1 VGFAMKK
8 LPTDPGAESGH
19 QADLA
24 LARAAAA
31 GDERARRQLVERLM
45 DRVRNTVYYMAAG
58 HADVE
63 DLAQLTFIQ
72 LFKSIGS
79 FRGQSSL
86 QSWAARITARTVM
99 REIRKVRTYQSRF
112 TDATA
117 ADAEPVSELRVDDE
131 ADEQQISARISIL
144 LADLKPKYRQTLV
157 LRLVEEY
164 DLKEIAELMG
174 TNVYTVRYRLR
185 VGRKKLAR
193 LVRRD
198 PLLAEWLGGRAR

>member
-1 VGFAMKK
+1 MTRR
-8 LPTDPGAESGH
+8 PTNPGAQAGY

-31 GDERARRQLVERLM
+31 GDEKARRQLVERLV

-58 HADVE
+58 HADTE

-99 REIRKVRTYQSRF
+99 REIRRMRTHQARF

-117 ADAEPVSELRVDDE
+117 VENEVAQDARVDDK
-131 ADEQQISARISIL
+131 ASEQQVSGRMAIL
-144 LADLKPKYRQTLV
+144 LAELKPKYRQTLV

-164 DLKEIAELMG
+164 DLKEIAELMD

-198 PLLAEWLGGRAR
+198 PLLAEQLGGGGR

>member
-1 VGFAMKK
+1 MKK
-8 LPTDPGAESGH
+8 LPTSTGIEAGY

-31 GDERARRQLVERLM
+31 GDEKARRQLVERLM

-58 HADVE
+58 HADTE

-99 REIRKVRTYQSRF
+99 REIRKTRTYQSRF
-112 TDATA
+112 ADATVIE
-117 ADAEPVSELRVDDE
+117 AEIESDVRVDEE
-131 ADEQQISARISIL
+131 ANEQRISARMAIV
-144 LADLKPKYRQTLV
+144 LAELKPKYRQTLV

-164 DLKEIAELMG
+164 DLKEIAGLMG

-198 PLLAEWLGGRAR
+198 PQLAEWIVGRGR

>member
-1 VGFAMKK
+1 MKK
-8 LPTDPGAESGH
+8 LPTNPGAETGY

-31 GDERARRQLVERLM
+31 GDEKARRQLVERLM

-58 HADVE
+58 HADTE

-79 FRGQSSL
+79 FRGQSWL

-99 REIRKVRTYQSRF
+99 REIRKTRTYQSRF
-112 TDATA
+112 TDSGAIET
-117 ADAEPVSELRVDDE
+117 EVVSDVRVDDE
-131 ADEQQISARISIL
+131 ASEVQISGRIAIV
-144 LADLKPKYRQTLV
+144 LAELKPKYRQTLV

-164 DLKEIAELMG
+164 DLKEIAALMD

-198 PLLAEWLGGRAR
+198 PLLADWLGGEGR

>member
-1 VGFAMKK
+1 VKK
-8 LPTDPGAESGH
+8 LPNRPGVDAGH

-31 GDERARRQLVERLM
+31 GDEKARRQLVERLM

-58 HADVE
+58 HGDAE

-72 LFKSIGS
+72 LFRSIGS

-99 REIRKVRTYQSRF
+99 REIRKTRTYQSRF
-112 TDATA
+112 TDGSGI
-117 ADAEPVSELRVDDE
+117 ESEIISDLRVDDE
-131 ADEQQISARISIL
+131 ANEQRISGRIAKA
-144 LADLKPKYRQTLV
+144 LAALKPKYRQTLV

-164 DLKEIAELMG
+164 DLKEIAELMD

-185 VGRKKLAR
+185 VGRMKLAR

-198 PLLAEWLGGRAR
+198 PLLAEWVGGEAR

>member
-1 VGFAMKK
+1 MKK
-8 LPTDPGAESGH
+8 LPTDRGAETGH
-19 QADLA
+19 QADLS
-24 LARAAAA
+24 LAREAAA
-31 GDERARRQLVERLM
+31 GDEKARRQLVERLM

-58 HADVE
+58 HADTE

-72 LFKSIGS
+72 LLKSIGS

-99 REIRKVRTYQSRF
+99 REIRKTRTYQSRF
-112 TDATA
+112 VDAAVVETEIES
-117 ADAEPVSELRVDDE
+117 DRRVDNE
-131 ADEQQISARISIL
+131 ADEQRVSARIAVA
-144 LADLKPKYRQTLV
+144 LAELKPKYRQTLV

-164 DLKEIAELMG
+164 DLKEIAELMD

-185 VGRKKLAR
+185 VGRKKLGR

-198 PLLAEWLGGRAR
+198 PLLAEKFEGVRR

>member
-1 VGFAMKK
+1 MKK
-8 LPTDPGAESGH
+8 LPTKPGAEAGH

-31 GDERARRQLVERLM
+31 GDEKARRQLVERLM

-58 HADVE
+58 HADTE

-86 QSWAARITARTVM
+86 HSWAARITARTVM
-99 REIRKVRTYQSRF
+99 REIRKTRTYQSRF
-112 TDATA
+112 TDSA
-117 ADAEPVSELRVDDE
+117 AIETEVMSDVRVDDE
-131 ADEQQISARISIL
+131 ANEQRISGRMAIV
-144 LADLKPKYRQTLV
+144 LAELKPKYRQTLV

-164 DLKEIAELMG
+164 DLKEIAELMD

-198 PLLAEWLGGRAR
+198 PLLAEWLGGDGR

>member
-1 VGFAMKK
+1 MTRR
-8 LPTDPGAESGH
+8 PTNPGAQAGY

-31 GDERARRQLVERLM
+31 GDEKARRQLVERLM

-58 HADVE
+58 HADAE

-99 REIRKVRTYQSRF
+99 REIRRTRTYQSRF

-117 ADAEPVSELRVDDE
+117 VENEIAPDARSDDK
-131 ADEQQISARISIL
+131 ASEQQVSGRMSIL
-144 LADLKPKYRQTLV
+144 LAELKPKYRQTLV

-198 PLLAEWLGGRAR
+198 PLLAEQLGGGGR

>member
-1 VGFAMKK
+1 MKK
-8 LPTDPGAESGH
+8 LPTKSGVEAGH

-31 GDERARRQLVERLM
+31 GDEKARRQLVERLM

-58 HADVE
+58 HTDTE

-86 QSWAARITARTVM
+86 HSWAARITARTVM
-99 REIRKVRTYQSRF
+99 REIRKTRTYQSRF
-112 TDATA
+112 VDTATIDTDV
-117 ADAEPVSELRVDDE
+117 VSDVRVDDE
-131 ADEQQISARISIL
+131 ANDARTSARIAVV
-144 LADLKPKYRQTLV
+144 LAELKPKYRQTLV

-164 DLKEIAELMG
+164 DLKEIAELMD

-198 PLLAEWLGGRAR
+198 PLLAEWLGGDGR

>member
-1 VGFAMKK
+1 MKK
-8 LPTDPGAESGH
+8 LPNDPGAVAGH

-24 LARAAAA
+24 LARAAAS
-31 GDERARRQLVERLM
+31 GDERARRQLVDRLM

-58 HADVE
+58 RSDSE

-86 QSWAARITARTVM
+86 ESWAARITARTVM
-99 REIRKVRTYQSRF
+99 REIRKARTYQSRF
-112 TDATA
+112 MDSAS
-117 ADAEPVSELRVDDE
+117 ADVELVADLRVDDE
-131 ADEQQISARISIL
+131 ANDQRLSQRIAAL
-144 LADLKPKYRQTLV
+144 LAELKPKHRQTLV

-164 DLKEIAELMG
+164 DLKEIAEAMD

-198 PLLAEWLGGRAR
+198 PQLSGWLGGGGR

>member
-1 VGFAMKK
+1 MKK
-8 LPTDPGAESGH
+8 LPTNRGAEAGH

-24 LARAAAA
+24 LARAAAS
-31 GDERARRQLVERLM
+31 GDEKARRQLVERLM

-58 HADVE
+58 HADTE

-86 QSWAARITARTVM
+86 QSWAARLTARTVM
-99 REIRKVRTYQSRF
+99 REIRKTRTYQSRF
-112 TDATA
+112 TDAGADSEMA
-117 ADAEPVSELRVDDE
+117 ADVRVDDE
-131 ADEQQISARISIL
+131 ANDQRISGRMAIV
-144 LADLKPKYRQTLV
+144 LAELKPKYRQTLV
-157 LRLVEEY
+157 LRLVEED
-164 DLKEIAELMG
+164 DLKEIADLMD

-193 LVRRD
+193 LVRLD
-198 PLLAEWLGGRAR
+198 PLLAEWLGGRQ